1 MASGKELECKI
12 GTAVA
17 DPWSQATLQGF
28 ANKAVEEKTGL
39 IRRRLGDEDLQ
50 LSCKCPVSLLV

>member
-1 MASGKELECKI
+1 MASGEELDCKI

-17 DPWSQATLQGF
+17 DPWSQARLQEF
-28 ANKAVEEKTGL
+28 ANKAVEDKAYL

-50 LSCKCPVSLLV
+50 LSCKCPALV